1 MFSDQRKYEILPA
14 LARERERERE
24 REYEIL
30 EGLAYPVKGEEF
42 IDVACL

>member
-14 LARERERERE
+14 RERERE

-30 EGLAYPVKGEEF
+30 EGLAYPMKGEEF
-42 IDVACL
+42 IDVACR